1 MRLKHIYLAS
11 CLLAITLSSNAQMAG
26 PYSTSFTWTE
36 KPALHKMPEK
46 FKDASAVYL
55 RDDRIYEYK
64 FEDKKMVQY
73 NHVYKL
79 IKVADDKGIEIFNK
93 I

>member
-1 MRLKHIYLAS
+1 MRLKHIYLAA
-11 CLLAITLSSNAQMAG
+11 CLLTGSVTSNAQLTG
-26 PYSTSFTWTE
+26 LYSTAYSWTE
-36 KPALHKMPEK
+36 KPVLHKMPEK

-55 RDDRIYEYK
+55 RDDRIFEYK

-79 IKVADDKGIEIFNK
+79 IKVEIGRAHV
-93 I
+93 